1 MTFAVGDLVL
11 LALLACFTSSRL
23 FFSRKY
29 PHSLPPGPKGW
40 PLIGNAFDMP
50 KTHSWR
56 TFAQWGKKWGP
67 IMSVKVLGTPFIII
81 SNPDIADEMLG
92 KTGSLYAD
100 RPTVQMALLT
110 GWDRALS
117 GARYNA
123 RFREYRK
130 LIGKVIGTK
139 GSMAK
144 FYPVE
149 DFQANM
155 LLKRIFQNPEDPAAA
170 IRKTAG
176 AMVLHL
182 TYGYKISEDRPDHFI
197 TKAEFAMEQFSDIHR
212 TGAYLVE
219 FFPILKYI
227 PAWFPFTE
235 FKRKAAEC
243 IGPCNEMADVP
254 FAYVEEQLGKG
265 EENNS
270 FAADLLKDKGI
281 SSEKLTDLKW
291 SAASFYAAGSDT
303 TVSVVYSYLMA
314 AILYPRVQRMAQA
327 EVDSVVGKDRLPSF
341 QDRDSLPYIEALV
354 KELYRWL
361 PIVPLAV
368 PHRAMKDNVFQ
379 GYYIP
384 KDSLVF
390 VNVWHFLHDP
400 AVYKDPS
407 SFNPERF
414 LGPDAEP
421 DPIDRGLFGYG
432 RRVCPGAHLADVSVW
447 INIVKAVAGIEVSPA
462 VDEKGQAKMPV
473 PETTDGI
480 IVRPIPFECLV
491 KPRSE
496 HLLHV
501 LEEAL
506 KDGEN
511 VN

>member
-1 MTFAVGDLVL
+1 MTFAVGDLL
-11 LALLACFTSSRL
+11 LLTLLACFTSYKL

-50 KTHSWR
+50 KSHSWR
-56 TFAQWGKKWGP
+56 TFAQWGKKWGRIFTFLLGP

-170 IRKTAG
+170 IRKSCI
-176 AMVLHL
+176 LL
-182 TYGYKISEDRPDHFI
+182 TFRLAQVKF
-197 TKAEFAMEQFSDIHR
+197 KAMEQFSDIHR

-219 FFPILKYI
+219 FFPILKYV
-227 PAWFPFTE
+227 PSWSPFAE
-235 FKRKAAEC
+235 FKRKAVEC

-270 FAADLLKDKGI
+270 FAADLLKDKSI
-281 SSEKLTDLKW
+281 PSEKLTDLKW

-314 AILYPRVQRMAQA
+314 AILYPQVQRMAQA

-368 PHRAMKDNVFQ
+368 PHRAMKDNVFR

-400 AVYKDPS
+400 AVYKNPS

-421 DPIDRGLFGYG
+421 NPIDRGLFGYG
-432 RRVCPGAHLADVSVW
+432 RRVCPGAHLARSQNCADVSVW

-506 KDGEN
+506 KDAEN

>member
-1 MTFAVGDLVL
+1 MTMQPAPVDIL
-11 LALLACFTSSRL
+11 LALFACMSLYKL

-29 PHSLPPGPKGW
+29 PLPPGPKGW

-50 KTHSWR
+50 KTHAWK
-56 TFAQWGKKWGP
+56 TFAEWGKIWGP
-67 IMSVKVLGTPFIII
+67 IMSIKVLGTPFIII
-81 SNPDIADEMLG
+81 SDPEIADEMLG
-92 KTGSLYAD
+92 KSGSLYAD

-130 LIGKVIGTK
+130 LIGKIIGTK
-139 GSMAK
+139 TSMMK
-144 FYPVE
+144 FYPIE
-149 DFQANM
+149 DYQANM
-155 LLKRIFQNPEDPAAA
+155 SLKRIFQKPEDPASA

-182 TYGYKISEDRPDHFI
+182 SYGYKILEDQPDPFI
-197 TKAEFAMEQFSDIHR
+197 AKAEFAMEQFSDIHR
-212 TGAYLVE
+212 TGAYAVE
-219 FFPILKYI
+219 IFPFLKYL
-227 PAWFPFTE
+227 PAWVPFAG

-243 IGPCNEMADVP
+243 IDPCNEMADVP
-254 FAYVEEQLGKG
+254 FAYVKEQLDKG

-270 FAADLLKDKGI
+270 FAADLLKDKNI
-281 SSEKLTDLKW
+281 TSEKLTDLKW
-291 SAASFYAAGSDT
+291 SVASFYAAGSDT
-303 TVSVVYSYLMA
+303 TVSVVYSYLLA
-314 AILYPRVQRMAQA
+314 ALLYPEVQRKAQA

-368 PHRAMKDNVFQ
+368 PHRAMKDDVFR
-379 GYYIP
+379 GYFIP

-390 VNVWHFLHDP
+390 VNVWYFLHDP
-400 AVYKDPS
+400 TVYKDPS
-407 SFNPERF
+407 TFNPDRF
-414 LGPDAEP
+414 LGPDPEP
-421 DPIDRGLFGYG
+421 NPIDRGLFGYG
-432 RRVCPGAHLADVSVW
+432 RRICPGAHLADVSVW

-462 VDEKGQAKMPV
+462 IDEKGQVKMPV

-480 IVRPIPFECLV
+480 IVRPIPFECVV

-511 VN
+511 IN

>member
-11 LALLACFTSSRL
+11 LALLACFTSYRL

-170 IRKTAG
+170 IRK
-176 AMVLHL
+176 L
-182 TYGYKISEDRPDHFI
+182 
-197 TKAEFAMEQFSDIHR
+197 
-212 TGAYLVE
+212 
-219 FFPILKYI
+219 
-227 PAWFPFTE
+227 
-235 FKRKAAEC
+235 KAAEC

-254 FAYVEEQLGKG
+254 LAYVEEQLGKG

-432 RRVCPGAHLADVSVW
+432 RRVCPGAHLARSQNSADVSVW
-447 INIVKAVAGIEVSPA
+447 INIVKAVAGIEVRPA

>member
-1 MTFAVGDLVL
+1 
-11 LALLACFTSSRL
+11 
-23 FFSRKY
+23 
-29 PHSLPPGPKGW
+29 
-40 PLIGNAFDMP
+40 
-50 KTHSWR
+50 
-56 TFAQWGKKWGP
+56 
-67 IMSVKVLGTPFIII
+67 MSIKVFGTPFIII
-81 SNPDIADEMLG
+81 SDPEIADQLLA
-92 KTGSLYAD
+92 KTGSMYAD
-100 RPTVQMALLT
+100 RPTIQMALLT

-130 LIGKVIGTK
+130 LIGRVIGTR
-139 GSMAK
+139 GNMVK

-149 DFQANM
+149 DYQANM
-155 LLKRIFQNPEDPAAA
+155 FLKRVFSDPEDPAAA
-170 IRKTAG
+170 TRKTAS

-182 TYGYKISEDRPDHFI
+182 TYGYKILEDQPDPFV
-197 TKAEFAMEQFSDIHR
+197 TKVDFAMEQFSDIHR

-219 FFPILKYI
+219 IFPMLRYL
-227 PAWFPFTE
+227 PSWFPFAE

-243 IGPCNEMADVP
+243 IGPCNEMADIP
-254 FAYVEEQLGKG
+254 FTYVKEQLDKG

-270 FAADLLKDKGI
+270 FAADLLKDKSI

-303 TVSVVYSYLMA
+303 TVSVVYSYMMA
-314 AILYPRVQRMAQA
+314 AVLYPEVQRKAQA

-341 QDRDSLPYIEALV
+341 QDRESLPYVEAVV

-368 PHRAMKDNVFQ
+368 PHRAMQDNVYK
-379 GYYIP
+379 GYFIP

-400 AVYKDPS
+400 KVYQSPFI
-407 SFNPERF
+407 FNPERF
-414 LGPDAEP
+414 LGPNPEP

-432 RRVCPGAHLADVSVW
+432 RRICPGIHLADVSVW
-447 INIVKAVAGIEVSPA
+447 INVVKAIAGIEVIPA
-462 VDEKGQAKMPV
+462 VDDNGEIKLPI
-473 PETTDGI
+473 PDTTDGI
-480 IVRPIPFECLV
+480 IVRPIPFDCIV

-496 HLLHV
+496 HLLQV

-506 KDGEN
+506 RNGEN

>member
-1 MTFAVGDLVL
+1 MELIIADGV
-11 LALLACFTSSRL
+11 LALLGCFFL
-23 FFSRKY
+23 YKIFFSQERSY
-29 PHSLPPGPKGW
+29 PLPPGPRGW
-40 PLIGNAFDMP
+40 PIIGNALDMP
-50 KTHSWR
+50 RTHAWR
-56 TFAQWGKKWGP
+56 TFAEWGASWGP
-67 IMSVKVLGTPFIII
+67 LMSIKVLGTPFVIV
-81 SNPDIADEMLG
+81 NDPEIADELLS

-100 RPTVQMALLT
+100 RPTIQMAELT

-139 GSMAK
+139 G
-144 FYPVE
+144 
-149 DFQANM
+149 NM
-155 LLKRIFQNPEDPAAA
+155 NPDDPAAA
-170 IRKTAG
+170 TRKTAA

-182 TYGYKISEDRPDHFI
+182 TYGYKIAEDRPDPLV
-197 TKAEFAMEQFSDIHR
+197 TKVDFAMAQFADIHR

-219 FFPILKYI
+219 IFPMLKYL
-227 PAWFPFTE
+227 PAWFPYAYS
-235 FKRKAAEC
+235 KRKAAES

-254 FAYVEEQLGKG
+254 FAYVKEQLAKG

-270 FAADLLKDKGI
+270 FAADLIKMNI
-281 SSEKLTDLKW
+281 SEEKLTDLKW

-314 AILYPRVQRMAQA
+314 AVLYPEIQRKAQA
-327 EVDSVVGKDRLPSF
+327 EVDAIVGKDRLPSF
-341 QDRDSLPYIEALV
+341 GDRESLPYVEAVV

-368 PHRAMKDNVFQ
+368 PHRAMEDNIFR
-379 GYYIP
+379 GYLIP

-390 VNVWHFLHDP
+390 VNVWHYLHDP
-400 AVYKDPS
+400 AVYKDPNT
-407 SFNPERF
+407 FNPERY
-414 LGPDAEP
+414 LGPNAEP
-421 DPIDRGLFGYG
+421 DPVGRGLFGYG
-432 RRVCPGAHLADVSVW
+432 RRICPGLHLADVSVW
-447 INIVKAVAGIEVSPA
+447 INIVKAVAAVQVEPA
-462 VDEKGQAKMPV
+462 LDANGVPKLPV

-480 IVRPIPFECLV
+480 IVRPIPFDCVV

-496 HLLHV
+496 QVLHV

-506 KDGEN
+506 NNGKN

>member
-1 MTFAVGDLVL
+1 MPSATVDILFALF
-11 LALLACFTSSRL
+11 ACFYLYKLL
-23 FFSRKY
+23 FTRKY
-29 PHSLPPGPKGW
+29 PLPPGPKGW

-50 KTHSWR
+50 KTHAWR
-56 TFAQWGKKWGP
+56 TFAEWGKKWGP
-67 IMSVKVLGTPFIII
+67 ILSIQVLGTPFIII
-81 SNPDIADEMLG
+81 SDPEIADDLLG

-139 GSMAK
+139 GSMTK

-149 DFQANM
+149 DYQANM
-155 LLKRIFQNPEDPAAA
+155 SLKRIFQKPENPASA
-170 IRKTAG
+170 IRKTAS

-182 TYGYKISEDRPDHFI
+182 TYGYKILEDQPDPFI
-197 TKAEFAMEQFSDIHR
+197 AKAELAMEQFSDTHR
-212 TGAYLVE
+212 TGAYIVE
-219 FFPILKYI
+219 IFPILKYL
-227 PAWFPFTE
+227 PTWFPFAE
-235 FKRKAAEC
+235 FKRKAVEC

-254 FAYVEEQLGKG
+254 FAYVKEQLDKG

-270 FAADLLKDKGI
+270 FAADLLKDKSN
-281 SSEKLTDLKW
+281 SSEKLVDLKW
-291 SAASFYAAGSDT
+291 SVASFYGAGSDT
-303 TVSVVYSYLMA
+303 TVAVVYSYLLA
-314 AILYPRVQRMAQA
+314 AILNPEIQRKAQA

-368 PHRAMKDNVFQ
+368 PHRAMKDNLFR

-384 KDSLVF
+384 KNSLVF
-390 VNVWHFLHDP
+390 VNVWYFLHDP
-400 AVYKDPS
+400 TVYKDPS
-407 SFNPERF
+407 TFNPERF
-414 LGPDAEP
+414 LGSNPEP
-421 DPIDRGLFGYG
+421 SPIDRGLFGYG

-447 INIVKAVAGIEVSPA
+447 INIVKVVAGIEVSPA
-462 VDEKGQAKMPV
+462 VDEKGQVKMPV

-480 IVRPIPFECLV
+480 IVRPIPFECVV

-496 HLLHV
+496 YLLHV

-506 KDGEN
+506 KDGEK
-511 VN
+511 